1 MTTPQ
6 TYQIEVAYHQFLLTP
21 FGGDNPV
28 IDSSGPIGPLLALDP
43 RVPGA
48 LIILTGGTD
57 APVNVTVHIER
68 EPLPDLAAAAE
79 GWDVGEHAAIP
90 IESDMYLVPLMGG
103 GSTPLIYAPT
113 APGLHLIRVLARGR
127 RIHHDGIT
135 DGPNEDYDIT
145 IAPITTD
152 PGRQSTAGD
161 GLYIN

>member
-6 TYQIEVAYHQFLLTP
+6 TYQIEVAYHQFLLAP

-28 IDSSGPIGPLLALDP
+28 IDSSGPVGPLLALDP

-68 EPLPDLAAAAE
+68 GPLPELAAAAE
-79 GWDVGEHAAIP
+79 GWDVGEQAAIS
-90 IESDMYLVPLMGG
+90 IEGDMLLVPLMGG
-103 GSTPLIYAPT
+103 SAPLIYTPS

-127 RIHHDGIT
+127 RTHHDGIT
-135 DGPNEDYDIT
+135 DGPNEVYDIT
-145 IAPITTD
+145 ITPLTTD

>member
-6 TYQIEVAYHQFLLTP
+6 TYQIEVSYHQFLLTP

-28 IDSSGPIGPLLALDP
+28 IDSSGPVGPLLALDH

-79 GWDVGEHAAIP
+79 GWDVGEQAAIP
-90 IESDMYLVPLMGG
+90 IEGDMYLVPLMGS
-103 GSTPLIYAPT
+103 GSTPLIYRPT
-113 APGLHLIRVLARGR
+113 TPGLHLIRVLARGR
-127 RIHHDGIT
+127 RTHHDGIT

-145 IAPITTD
+145 ITPITTD